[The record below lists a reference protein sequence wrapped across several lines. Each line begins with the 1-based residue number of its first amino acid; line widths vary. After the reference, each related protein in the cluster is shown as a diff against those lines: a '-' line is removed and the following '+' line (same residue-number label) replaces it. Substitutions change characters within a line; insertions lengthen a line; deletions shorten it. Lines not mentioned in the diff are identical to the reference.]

1 MTDNKK
7 NERCPSG
14 SAHYIL
20 GDNIDVDPTFK
31 CHAERSRS
39 IYFKRGLRSF
49 TFVQDDKFAKKN
61 ELRVNCYIVT
71 IYYQVY
77 WRGYSS
83 TLASFT
89 VK

>member
-1 MTDNKK
+1 MVFIHYPQLIAKLCKDKLKK
-7 NERCPSG
+7 ADIANFEKLFKN
-14 SAHYIL
+14 L
-20 GDNIDVDPTFK
+20 GDNIDVDSTFK

-71 IYYQVY
+71 KI
-77 WRGYSS
+77 
-83 TLASFT
+83 
-89 VK
+89 